1 MAKGGRYGDDQA
13 GEDARREP
21 RVDGPSRRRGA
32 VEVSA
37 GDRLLGG
44 RPRGPRKGERQEPTF
59 DHAPTLGSAS
69 GPMTARR
76 GKTQAGRR
84 ERGGPARRPRRSFL
98 GGLIYWTAILGLW
111 AVMALGGFVAF
122 EARDLPP
129 IDQLAVPK
137 RPPNVAILASNG
149 QLLANRGDTGGAAV
163 ALRDLPPIVPQ
174 AFIAIEDRRFYSHW
188 GIDPLG
194 IARALL
200 RNAAGG
206 SVQGG
211 STLTQQLAKNLFL
224 NQERTVSR
232 KVQEAILALWLEH
245 KYSKNQI
252 LELYLNRVYFG
263 SGAYG
268 IEAAARRYY
277 AKDAKSLTLPE
288 AAVLAGLMK
297 APTKL
302 APNHNPAAA
311 QARAAQVIAAM
322 AEEGFIT
329 AEVARQ
335 ALAKPAV
342 VAHPRGDGSVNYVAD
357 YVMDTL
363 DDTVGAFDA
372 DIVVTTT
379 IDPGMQGAA
388 ERALADALDRDGGK
402 LGVSQGALVAEDAGG
417 AIKALIGGRAYA
429 DSQFDRAVAAK
440 RQPGSVF
447 KPFVYLA
454 AVERGLT
461 PDTIRNDAPID
472 VQGWQ
477 PENYSRRYMGPV
489 TLTTALAQSL
499 NTVAVRLGLEV
510 GPRAVIAVAHRLGIQ
525 SPLEPNASIALGT
538 SEVSPLELVTAY
550 VPFGNGGMGVQAH
563 IITTVKRAS
572 GALLYQRKAT
582 GYGRVIDKTAVGM
595 MDAMMRET
603 LLTGTARKADLPGW
617 QAAGKTGTSQD
628 WRDAWFVGT
637 TSALTAGV
645 WLGNDDGSPTRKAS
659 GGGLPVEIWSR
670 FMKAALRTTAPA
682 PLGGTP
688 WRAAAPAVAAPAEPG
703 ADPLLGTIATILNG
717 GAPQPA
723 PRAQAPIPPGD
734 PLPIAPAAQR
744 RPVPAPSDPDAE
756 DGLPPAPIPAPGSTI
771 RSDSRSVLD
780 KIFGGG

>member
-1 MAKGGRYGDDQA
+1 MAKGGRHGSGDP
-13 GEDARREP
+13 GEGARREP
-21 RVDGPSRRRGA
+21 RLGAPPRRRGEVA
-32 VEVSA
+32 VSA
-37 GDRLLGG
+37 GDRLLGEPS
-44 RPRGPRKGERQEPTF
+44 RTGERHEPGF
-59 DHAPTLGSAS
+59 APVPVPGLAATR
-69 GPMTARR
+69 MTANR
-76 GKTQAGRR
+76 GQGHAQRSGRGRGRR
-84 ERGGPARRPRRSFL
+84 RRSWFGSL
-98 GGLIYWTAILGLW
+98 AYWVAVLGLW
-111 AVMALGGFVAF
+111 ALVAGGGFVAY

-129 IDQLAVPK
+129 VDQLAVPK
-137 RPPNVAILASNG
+137 RPPNIAILASNG

-163 ALRDLPPIVPQ
+163 ALRDLPPVVPQ

-200 RNAAGG
+200 RNSRGG

-277 AKDAKSLTLPE
+277 AKGAKSLTLPE

-302 APNHNPAAA
+302 APNHNAAAA

-322 AEEGFIT
+322 ADEGYIT
-329 AEVARQ
+329 GEAARQ
-335 ALAKPAV
+335 ALAKPAA
-342 VAHPRGDGSVNYVAD
+342 VAHPKGDGSVNYVAD

-363 DDTVGAFDA
+363 DDTVGAFDT

-379 IDPGMQGAA
+379 IDAGLQGAG
-388 ERALADALDRDGGK
+388 ERALADALDKSGAK
-402 LGVSQGALVAEDAGG
+402 LGVSQGALVAEDPTG
-417 AIKALIGGRAYA
+417 AIKALIGGRNYA
-429 DSQFDRAVAAK
+429 ESQFDRAVAAR
-440 RQPGSVF
+440 RQPGSAF
-447 KPFVYLA
+447 KPFVYLTA
-454 AVERGLT
+454 IERGLT
-461 PDTIRNDAPID
+461 PDTVRNDAPID

-489 TLTTALAQSL
+489 TLQTALAQSL

-510 GPRAVIAVAHRLGIQ
+510 GPRAVIATAHRLGITSDLQ
-525 SPLEPNASIALGT
+525 SNASIALGT

-550 VPFGNGGMGVQAH
+550 VPFGNGGLGVQAH
-563 IITTVKRAS
+563 IIASVKRAS
-572 GALLYQRKAT
+572 GQPLYQRRST
-582 GYGRVIDKTAVGM
+582 GTGRVIDKAAVGM
-595 MDAMMRET
+595 MDAM
-603 LLTGTARKADLPGW
+603 LGQVLTSGTARKADLPGW

-637 TSALTAGV
+637 TGALTAGV

-670 FMKAALRTTAPA
+670 FMKTALRTTAPV
-682 PLGGTP
+682 PLPGTP
-688 WRAAAPAVAAPAEPG
+688 WQGAPPSGSPS
-703 ADPLLGTIATILNG
+703 ADPLLGAIAGLLDAA
-717 GAPQPA
+717 APAASA
-723 PRAQAPIPPGD
+723 PRAPSTA
-734 PLPIAPAAQR
+734 PLPILPDTRVRTAP
-744 RPVPAPSDPDAE
+744 PPPEPDGD
-756 DGLPPAPIPAPGSTI
+756 DGLPPAPIPAHGRATAHTEE
-771 RSDSRSVLD
+771 RSILD
-780 KIFGGG
+780 KLFDGG